1 MSNISN
7 SSQTIEATM
16 SIILATA
23 FAILVGMH
31 FIQQKQQETSKIKS
45 QPEGSGNNEL
55 EWECSKCNKI
65 NTTAK
70 RCPNC
75 KSWKGGKR
83 NSSAVI
89 GERTRESN
97 TQSGDSNAPTNNLP
111 LQYYIPILLPSIQT
125 QPSKYYYEVYNW
137 YYTIIWIVI
146 FGYIVI
152 SQCYENFTAYSY
164 LIVCGGLALP
174 LLLQPFVYPQ
184 ASSSTTNKEEGTV
197 IINPDVNRPCYQRY
211 STKATLYLLTY
222 SFIGNYWYTHY
233 FYSVLKARYTMPS
246 HRFNNVPIAMFLAT
260 HFYFCTYHVCIS
272 NGLLRY
278 VDVTYAR
285 GWKKTM
291 LFVYTIL
298 FLSYFTAFME
308 TLTISSF
315 PYYTF
320 EDRTVAYIW
329 GSAF

>member
-7 SSQTIEATM
+7 SSQAIEATM

-31 FIQQKQQETSKIKS
+31 FIQQQEKS
-45 QPEGSGNNEL
+45 QYKEEGSCNNEL

-83 NSSAVI
+83 NSSAVV
-89 GERTRESN
+89 EEHTPETNKQSN
-97 TQSGDSNAPTNNLP
+97 DSNAPNSNKLL
-111 LQYYIPILLPSIQT
+111 LQHIPILLPSIQT

-137 YYTIIWIVI
+137 YYTIIWIAI

-152 SQCYENFTAYSY
+152 SQCYENFTAFSY

-184 ASSSTTNKEEGTV
+184 GSSSTTVENIT
-197 IINPDVNRPCYQRY
+197 NPDINRPWYQRY

>member
-7 SSQTIEATM
+7 SSQAIEATM

-31 FIQQKQQETSKIKS
+31 FIQQQETKS
-45 QPEGSGNNEL
+45 QHKEGSCNEL
-55 EWECSKCNKI
+55 EWECIKCNKI

-83 NSSAVI
+83 NSSAVV
-89 GERTRESN
+89 GERTCESN
-97 TQSGDSNAPTNNLP
+97 TQSDVSNAPNSNKL
-111 LQYYIPILLPSIQT
+111 LQSIPILLPSIQT
-125 QPSKYYYEVYNW
+125 QPSKYYYEIYNW
-137 YYTIIWIVI
+137 YYTIVWIAT

-152 SQCYENFTAYSY
+152 SQCYENFTAFSY

-184 ASSSTTNKEEGTV
+184 GSSDATTAEQEKV
-197 IINPDVNRPCYQRY
+197 IINPDINRPWHQRY

-315 PYYTF
+315 PYYAF